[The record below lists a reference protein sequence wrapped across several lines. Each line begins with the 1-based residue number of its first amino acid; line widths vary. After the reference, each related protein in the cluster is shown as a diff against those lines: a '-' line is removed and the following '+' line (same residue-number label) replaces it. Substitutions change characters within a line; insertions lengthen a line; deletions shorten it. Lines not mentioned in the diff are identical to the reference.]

1 MRTAAIIGGG
11 VGGLAAAVRLADSG
25 VRVRLFEASSRLGGL
40 ASALEVQG
48 ESFDGGPYILLDRPG
63 LEWVYRQLGYD
74 LAQTL
79 TMRRIERIYEVVD
92 PSRPSRVCIFD
103 SAVQTAQGFEDSGI
117 LKASTYLRFV
127 ERMHAAYSQ
136 LAPLQHSSRP
146 NTWKL
151 LAYGAW
157 RQIPFLL
164 KSLHR
169 VFNESEINGPVRD
182 ALGIWTHIA
191 GQDLRQAPSPLALI
205 PAIVHSQ
212 GCYLPDEGIRKIPLQ
227 LAEFAR
233 ERNVE
238 IDLGARVKKI
248 EVRNDRVTGVKL
260 ESGEAIG
267 ADAVISNISA
277 IGTYADLVDI
287 GADRLARI
295 KALPLQSPGFCVYL
309 RCRGTP
315 PDFYLRFLLQAQAC
329 TVFVCP
335 AAIFGRGGDSSWQA
349 RLIRPL
355 RHGSPLELSP
365 EQQRT
370 EIESLL
376 KSDWWRKGIDD
387 FEVLQVR
394 TTLDWTCD
402 FYLYERS
409 MNPVM
414 TAQFM
419 RRGRFPHR
427 SPWLKGL
434 YHAGSSTHPGQWV
447 SFAAISGILAAD
459 EVLKDFG

>member
-1 MRTAAIIGGG
+1 MRTVAIIGGG
-11 VGGLAAAVRLADSG
+11 VGGLAAAVRLSQSG

-40 ASALEVQG
+40 ASALDVQG

-63 LEWVYRQLGYD
+63 LEWVYRQLGHD
-74 LAQTL
+74 LAQAL
-79 TMRRIERIYEVVD
+79 PMKRIERIYEVVD
-92 PSRPSRVCIFD
+92 PSRPSRVRIYD
-103 SAVQTAQGFEDSGI
+103 SAARTAQGFEDSGI
-117 LKASTYLRFV
+117 LKESTYLRFV
-127 ERMHAAYSQ
+127 ERMHTTYLK
-136 LAPLQHSSRP
+136 LAPLQRSSRP
-146 NTWKL
+146 NVWKL
-151 LAYGAW
+151 LTHGAW

-164 KSLHR
+164 KSLHQ
-169 VFNESEINGPVRD
+169 VFSDSEIQGPVRD
-182 ALGIWTHIA
+182 ALGIWTYIA

-205 PAIVHSQ
+205 PGVVHAQ
-212 GCYLPDEGIRKIPLQ
+212 GCYVPEQGIREIPRQ

-233 ERNVE
+233 QRNAGFH
-238 IDLGARVKKI
+238 LHTRVNKI
-248 EVRNDRVTGVKL
+248 EVKNGRAAGVRL
-260 ESGEAIG
+260 ESGDVVG

-277 IGTYADLVDI
+277 VGTYADLVDV
-287 GADRLARI
+287 GANRLARI

-315 PDFYLRFLLQAQAC
+315 PDFYLRFLLQAQTC
-329 TVFVCP
+329 TAFVSP
-335 AAIFGRGGDSSWQA
+335 AAVFGRRENSSWQA

-355 RHGSPLELSP
+355 SHGTPVECSP
-365 EQQRT
+365 EKQRT

-376 KSDWWRKGIDD
+376 KSDWWRQGIDD
-387 FEVLQVR
+387 FEVLKVR
-394 TTLDWTCD
+394 TTFDWARD
-402 FYLYERS
+402 FCLYERS

-427 SPWLKGL
+427 SQWLKGL

-459 EVLKDFG
+459 EVLKDFA

>member
-1 MRTAAIIGGG
+1 MRTVAIVGGG
-11 VGGLAAAVRLADSG
+11 VGGLAAAVRLAASG

-40 ASALEVQG
+40 ASSLEVHG

-79 TMRRIERIYEVVD
+79 TMRRIERIYEVVGPSS
-92 PSRPSRVCIFD
+92 PSRIRIFE
-103 SAVQTAQGFEDSGI
+103 SAEQTAQGFEDSGI
-117 LKASTYLRFV
+117 LKARTYLRFV
-127 ERMHAAYSQ
+127 ERMHSAYSR
-136 LAPLQHSSRP
+136 LAPLQHTSRP
-146 NTWKL
+146 SAWTL
-151 LAYGAW
+151 LTHGAW

-169 VFNESEINGPVRD
+169 VLQESEITGPVRD

-191 GQDLRQAPSPLALI
+191 GQDLRHAPSPLALI

-212 GCYLPDEGIRKIPLQ
+212 GCYLPDGGIWKIPQQ

-233 ERNVE
+233 ARDVE
-238 IDLGARVKKI
+238 IHLEARVKTI
-248 EVRNDRVTGVKL
+248 EARDGRVTGVKL
-260 ESGEAIG
+260 ESGETIG

-277 IGTYADLVDI
+277 IGTYSDLVDI
-287 GADRLARI
+287 GVDRLASVN
-295 KALPLQSPGFCVYL
+295 ALPLQSPGFCVYL
-309 RCRGTP
+309 RCWGTP
-315 PDFYLRFLLQAQAC
+315 PDFYLRFFLQTEAC
-329 TVFVCP
+329 TVFICP
-335 AAIFGRGGDSSWQA
+335 EAIFRRSGDSSWQA

-365 EQQRT
+365 ERQRT

-376 KSDWWRKGIDD
+376 KSDWWRQGILD
-387 FEVLQVR
+387 FEVMTVR
-394 TTLDWTCD
+394 TTLDWARD
-402 FYLYERS
+402 FHLYERS

-427 SPWLKGL
+427 SAWLKGL

-459 EVLKDFG
+459 EVLKDFE